1 MQHNADA
8 WAHAATTGCSGP
20 DAGRTPAGR
29 RELAPAAA
37 CAACPDADGA
47 RRAGRTLILGTVLGM
62 TLCACSDMYYDRRE
76 SITFQAG
83 DAVRA
88 NVIAQTIDPWSR
100 ASADRHIDYNGERMQ
115 RAIERYRTNK
125 TTPLMT
131 TSTSS
136 VATPPGQAAPAT
148 PTP

>member
-1 MQHNADA
+1 MRRNADSLT
-8 WAHAATTGCSGP
+8 HV
-20 DAGRTPAGR
+20 
-29 RELAPAAA
+29 PAAA
-37 CAACPDADGA
+37 PRGPVAN
-47 RRAGRTLILGTVLGM
+47 RASRVVRSIVLGVVLGM
-62 TLCACSDMYYDRRE
+62 SLCACSDMYYDRRE